1 MYGFALLKFQLLVD
15 KEDVS
20 FPELRVT
27 KAELIEEYKEVSFV
41 LNEISVMYMS
51 YLVYHV

>member
-15 KEDVS
+15 KEEVS

-27 KAELIEEYKEVSFV
+27 KAELVEEYKEVSFV
-41 LNEISVMYMS
+41 LIDISVVYIS
-51 YLVYHV
+51 HLVYHV